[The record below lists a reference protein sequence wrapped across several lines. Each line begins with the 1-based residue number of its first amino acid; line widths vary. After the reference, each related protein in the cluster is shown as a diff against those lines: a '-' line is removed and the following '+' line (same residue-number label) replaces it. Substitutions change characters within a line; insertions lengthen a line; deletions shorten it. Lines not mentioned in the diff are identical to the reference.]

1 VYYFGPRRHP
11 IIEEIRVLR
20 LAKLVILLFTIAFV
34 IASGLASAKDNPDSY
49 SGKWVLDKHSPRPG
63 DAPNSLETKIKQD
76 NSGVTIESSF
86 KEPDSGVVPMLYL
99 GVMTN
104 KLHLTTDGQQ
114 QQSQIGPFMAVFK
127 TTMDGNKLMTEWKAQ
142 INGDPVEGHWVH
154 TLSDDGK
161 HMTLE
166 IQESSTHGQ
175 HAEATLNFVRK

>member
-1 VYYFGPRRHP
+1 M
-11 IIEEIRVLR
+11 R
-20 LAKLVILLFTIAFV
+20 LAKSIVLLFPIALITFV
-34 IASGLASAKDNPDSY
+34 GLVGAKDTPDGF

-86 KEPDSGVVPMLYL
+86 KEPDNGVVPLLYL

-104 KLHLTTDGQQ
+104 KLHLSTDGQE
-114 QQSQIGPFMAVFK
+114 QQSQIGPFMAAFK
-127 TTMDGNKLMTEWKAQ
+127 TTSDGNKLETDWKAQ

-154 TLSDDGK
+154 TLSEDGK

-166 IQESSTHGQ
+166 IKETSTHGQ